1 MNFEIKKFTIAVLA
15 LFSVVLLLL
24 MIWFGSNIIAEQ
36 RLVGDKERLNL
47 YKLQIE
53 QLEEKQKLWL
63 QSQFYL
69 VASLLED
76 RPDDHSVP
84 FYLRDYYQRN
94 PGIKSIYLTDQAD
107 PAVPVD
113 DKVSC
118 YSDGFPTKPST
129 LLMPFLTGCRSDK
142 YSILEMTGPLTIKDQ
157 LRVLSLNMDYFQFV
171 SEFESLIREE
181 LKKHQDDGGLKYFID
196 ARLDGN
202 RDAGFALPLVMNGVH
217 LGTIYLAKGPS
228 EWSGLNWKTIGLAI
242 SLLLMVVLALYL
254 CIYWVLVR
262 PLYRLSAVLSET
274 GGSAASSGYK
284 NPPQT
289 LFTGLSGMF
298 KSVQL
303 LLNMAKKDSATGLDN
318 RVIFED
324 RLIQAIRE
332 GRRSGRKYALILIES
347 TDLADNEHRYSPY
360 FRDVVLKQI
369 ADRLQAGMRES
380 DSIARF
386 DHNLFALL
394 IEAID
399 EDQISGLVDKVF
411 YKISQL
417 YSGEGEETELGFKI
431 GVALYPDH
439 GGNISE
445 LYRNANNALRIAD
458 NNDWPIQFYSGDD
471 SQGDGFTII
480 QSLRKAIESDELKLV
495 FQPIVD
501 VKNHRANYFEALLR
515 WKNPGEHSISIGRII
530 ELAEKNQLIMPLTN
544 WVIKSV
550 CRLIAETGDDELVI
564 GINLSMVDLH
574 NDSLPGRIRAGL
586 EQYNIKPGQLAV
598 EITEGQIMQD
608 IDKVSEVL
616 AHIGVMGLS
625 ISIDDFG
632 TGQASLTYLRELP
645 VEKLKIDQSFV
656 RDMATNMDDQLI
668 VKATIDMAHA
678 LDIKVVAEGVE
689 TLEVHDLL
697 RELNCDYIQGYYI
710 SKPLEAKELQRW
722 LQR

>member
-1 MNFEIKKFTIAVLA
+1 MTFEIKKFTIVVLA
-15 LFSVVLLLL
+15 LFTVVLLLL
-24 MIWFGSNIIAEQ
+24 TFWLGSNIIAEQ
-36 RLVGDKERLNL
+36 RLIGDKQRLNL

-76 RPDDHSVP
+76 RPDNRSIP

-94 PGIKSIYLTDQAD
+94 PGIISIYLTDQVD
-107 PAVPVD
+107 LAVPAD
-113 DKVSC
+113 DKISC
-118 YSDGFPTKPST
+118 FGDGLSAKPSM
-129 LLMPFLTGCRSDK
+129 LLMPVITGCSSTK
-142 YSILEMTGPLTIKDQ
+142 YVILEMAGPLTIKGQ
-157 LRVLSLNMDYFQFV
+157 LQILSLNMDYFQFIA
-171 SEFESLIREE
+171 ELESLVSVQFKE
-181 LKKHQDDGGLKYFID
+181 HVGDDDLKYFMDI
-196 ARLDGN
+196 RLGED
-202 RDAGFALPLVMNGVH
+202 RDAGFALPLAINSVNLGVM
-217 LGTIYLAKGPS
+217 YLAKEPF
-228 EWSGLNWKTIGLAI
+228 EWSGLSWKAVGLPIGLLLVAV
-242 SLLLMVVLALYL
+242 LLLYLFFYLA
-254 CIYWVLVR
+254 WVG
-262 PLYRLSAVLSET
+262 PLYRLSAVLS
-274 GGSAASSGYK
+274 GAGSSASPENHNSS
-284 NPPQT
+284 QVV
-289 LFTGLSGMF
+289 FMGLSEIF

-303 LLNMAKKDSATGLDN
+303 LSNMAKKDSVTGLDN

-332 GRRSGRKYALILIES
+332 GRRSGRKFALILIES
-347 TDLADNEHRYSPY
+347 ADLVDNQHRYSLY
-360 FRDVVLKQI
+360 FRDVILKQI

-380 DSIARF
+380 DSITKF
-386 DHNLFALL
+386 DQDLFALL
-394 IEAID
+394 IETID
-399 EDQISGLVDKVF
+399 EDQISGLVDKIF
-411 YKISQL
+411 YKISKRYL
-417 YSGEGEETELGFKI
+417 VEGQETELGFKI

-439 GGNISE
+439 GGNLNE
-445 LYRNANNALRIAD
+445 LYRNANDALRIAD

-471 SQGDGFTII
+471 SQSDGFTII
-480 QSLRKAIESDELKLV
+480 QALRKAIESDELKLV
-495 FQPIVD
+495 FQPVVD
-501 VKNHRANYFEALLR
+501 VKNHRTNYFEALLR
-515 WKNPGEHSISIGRII
+515 WKNPGDHSTSIGRII

-550 CRLIAETGDDELVI
+550 CHLIAKTGDADLVI

-656 RDMATNMDDQLI
+656 RDMATNIGDQLI

-689 TLEVHDLL
+689 TFEVHELL

-710 SKPLEAKELQRW
+710 SRPLEAEELQRW